1 MVVEHDTVSEK
12 RIVLVRR
19 SLKKSE
25 AYFVFISLKILIPAA
40 SSIFCWF
47 LFANIILVDSFAFSS
62 VFLNIKYLAAILA
75 AILFFLA

>member
-25 AYFVFISLKILIPAA
+25 AYFVFISFKILIPAA
-40 SSIFCWF
+40 SFIFCWF

-62 VFLNIKYLAAILA
+62 VFLNMKYLAAILA